1 MNDKRF
7 DKRLSLKKH
16 GSNEA
21 DDENEERGEKSW
33 QVWVTINQSISEGPI
48 YSNFTPECSAS
59 LPQHRHRQSINQTG
73 GRGRIYNLVYKAY
86 SAFLHTV
93 QIGGF
98 SACQPTSLGILRCNR
113 ADWRLWRKFGRAN
126 KIWPQTHHFGSP
138 FAIIQ
143 LLTKVLHRRVFWYH
157 WLLRIYGFV
166 FLCGIM
172 WKKIWKQQETALHL
186 GIVGVLEKNLLCS
199 EPSDKLGGVLTFM
212 VSQKHD
218 LNLEKL
224 QYWGLRPQQ
233 RNQRWNDQWPWECW
247 QIHFEW
253 KYHYEFC
260 ICNLIASLDH
270 CLIATPGL

>member
-1 MNDKRF
+1 MIFNLIESFHIIAKMWECRLSEREREDGIKLISTGGSQHLYWLWLKMNDKRF

-98 SACQPTSLGILRCNR
+98 SACQPTSLGILRWNR
-113 ADWRLWRKFGRAN
+113 GDWRLWRKFGRAN

-166 FLCGIM
+166 FYVELCGRRFGSNRRLHYI
-172 WKKIWKQQETALHL
+172 WALLAYWRKICF
-186 GIVGVLEKNLLCS
+186 VLNHR
-199 EPSDKLGGVLTFM
+199 T
-212 VSQKHD
+212 
-218 LNLEKL
+218 N
-224 QYWGLRPQQ
+224 WA
-233 RNQRWNDQWPWECW
+233 
-247 QIHFEW
+247 
-253 KYHYEFC
+253 
-260 ICNLIASLDH
+260 AS
-270 CLIATPGL
+270 

>member
-1 MNDKRF
+1 MSIVREREDGIKLISTGGSQHLYWLWLKMNDKRF

-98 SACQPTSLGILRCNR
+98 SACQPTSLGILRWNR
-113 ADWRLWRKFGRAN
+113 GDWRLWRKFGRAN

-166 FLCGIM
+166 FYVELCGRRFGSNRRLHYI
-172 WKKIWKQQETALHL
+172 WALLAYWRKICF
-186 GIVGVLEKNLLCS
+186 VLNHR
-199 EPSDKLGGVLTFM
+199 T
-212 VSQKHD
+212 
-218 LNLEKL
+218 N
-224 QYWGLRPQQ
+224 WA
-233 RNQRWNDQWPWECW
+233 
-247 QIHFEW
+247 
-253 KYHYEFC
+253 
-260 ICNLIASLDH
+260 AS
-270 CLIATPGL
+270 